1 MKLRTLI
8 VLAGAS
14 WSLTAWAQQVQPA
27 YGIAFS
33 GFVKTDLMFD
43 SRQTDALREGHFLLY
58 PAAPDYDKNGK
69 DANERPTFNMLSI
82 QTRLAGKITGPDAL
96 GAKTSGLIEG
106 EFFGTS
112 NADESG
118 FRLRHA
124 FVKLDW
130 GSSALLIGQYWHP
143 MFVTEVYPG
152 VVSFNTGA
160 PFQPFSRNPQVRF
173 THNVENLRLIAAAM
187 SQRDFSSDGPV
198 GLSSSYLRNSI
209 VPNLHLQAQYAAGAH
224 LFGAGIDYKVLT
236 PRTKTAKN
244 VKADATIGSMGVLGY
259 AKVNIDPITVKAEAA
274 YGENLSDLLLLGGY
288 AVSSLDTVTGIEG
301 YSSLRSYSV
310 WGEITTGKELEFG
323 LFGGFSK
330 NLGAD
335 RRLVGPLYGRGTSI
349 NTLLRISPRVVY
361 TVGSTRFCFE
371 VEYSSAEYGTP
382 VLPNNGKVQNLVGV
396 ANLRAL
402 AAVYYMF

>member
-1 MKLRTLI
+1 MKPSTLI
-8 VLAGAS
+8 VLACLFSSMTTSG
-14 WSLTAWAQQVQPA
+14 QPA
-27 YGIAFS
+27 QPVAGISFT

-58 PAAPDYDKNGK
+58 PAAPDLDKNGK
-69 DANERPTFNMLSI
+69 DANDRPSFNMLSI

-130 GSSALLIGQYWHP
+130 GISTLLIGQYWHP
-143 MFVTEVYPG
+143 MFVTEVFPG

-187 SQRDFSSDGPV
+187 SQRDFSSDGPG
-198 GLSSSYLRNSI
+198 GLSTSYLRNAI
-209 VPNLHLQAQYAAGAH
+209 VPNLHLQLQYAAGSH
-224 LFGAGIDYKVLT
+224 LFGVGVDYKTLM
-236 PRTKTAKN
+236 PRTKTSKN
-244 VKADATIGSMGVLGY
+244 VRADATIGGMGVLGY
-259 AKVNIDPITVKAEAA
+259 ARVSLDPITLKAEAV

-288 AVSSLDTVTGIEG
+288 AVSALDTATGIED
-301 YSSLRSYSV
+301 YSSLRSYAL
-310 WGEITTGKELEFG
+310 WGEVTTGKELEFG
-323 LFGGFSK
+323 LFGGFAK
-330 NLGAD
+330 HLGAD
-335 RRLVGPLYGRGTSI
+335 RPLIGPLYGRGLTI
-349 NTLLRISPRVVY
+349 NALFRISPRVVY
-361 TVGSTRFCFE
+361 TVGSTRFSFE
-371 VEYSSAEYGTP
+371 VEYSTAEYGTP
-382 VLPNNGKVQNLVGV
+382 NLSENGKVQNLVGV